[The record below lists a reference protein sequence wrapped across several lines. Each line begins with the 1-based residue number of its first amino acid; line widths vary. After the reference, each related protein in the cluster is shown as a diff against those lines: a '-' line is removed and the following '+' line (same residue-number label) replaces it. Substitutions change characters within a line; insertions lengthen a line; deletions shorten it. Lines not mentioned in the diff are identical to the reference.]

1 MKKIAHFIDMI
12 SEKAGIAASY
22 LTIVMMSVI
31 SFEVL
36 SRYLFN
42 SPTKWAW
49 LTCKQLFGLFILFA
63 GVYTMSKKAH
73 IRIEIFYIHFSPKL
87 KFISRMISLAL
98 FAFFM
103 GCLIHQSSWM
113 ALGSLAVRE
122 KATGVFPMPL
132 YPLKLLI
139 PLVSILFL
147 LEGIVVFSK
156 KYKNK

>member
-1 MKKIAHFIDMI
+1 MKKIANFIDMI
-12 SEKAGIAASY
+12 SEKAGLAFSY
-22 LTIVMMSVI
+22 LTLVMMSII

-63 GVYTMSKKAH
+63 GVYAMAKKAH
-73 IRIEIFYIHFSPKL
+73 IRIEIFYIHFSPKI
-87 KFISRMISLAL
+87 KFISKMISLAF

-103 GCLIHQSSWM
+103 VCLIHQGSWM
-113 ALGSLAVRE
+113 AFESLAVRE
-122 KATGVFPMPL
+122 KATGLFPMPL

-139 PLVSILFL
+139 PLVAILFL
-147 LEGIVVFSK
+147 LEGIVIFTK
-156 KYKNK
+156 KNKDG